1 MGKLK
6 RFESFEDLK
15 ADTVKV
21 LSKDLV
27 KIELELQHLFINL
40 RNHKV
45 IKKAANNNL
54 KHNAR

>member
-45 IKKAANNNL
+45 IKKSRKQQPNT
-54 KHNAR
+54 

>member
-45 IKKAANNNL
+45 IKKSR
-54 KHNAR
+54 KQQPKT